1 MLSNRNHPL
10 STFNS
15 QLSTLCC
22 FLLLAAPV
30 YGQAPQNSVNQ
41 RASTFTVR
49 PAQQQIMLTGFTRA
63 RATLD
68 IIPEVAGR
76 CLEITADIGETIG
89 NNGAFAVI
97 DSTLVRLDLKANS
110 ISRKQVQRNLRFETQ
125 QVKRYQQLHTSKSS
139 SRARLDEQELLLDQS
154 RLKLDQLQV
163 EAERLQELLSRH
175 TIKAPPGWLILER
188 QVEPGQWVAGGRI
201 LAKAGDYRTLIV
213 PLAVTPSQLRSLQR
227 EKSIP
232 LHLPEEKIDGRA
244 SLYRISP
251 GFDPVSRKIKIEI
264 LLDLQTYD
272 TLSLKQGGVRVEVPV
287 QIPDPMHGLLVPAR
301 AVVERYEES
310 WLTRENGEQVQIIVL
325 GPANGPDDDLQWL
338 RITSPE
344 IKAGD
349 SFKLPAAP

>member
-1 MLSNRNHPL
+1 MQDFFLS
-10 STFNS
+10 
-15 QLSTLCC
+15 LCC
-22 FLLLAAPV
+22 LLLLAAPV
-30 YGQAPQNSVNQ
+30 YAETPQNSADQ
-41 RASTFTVR
+41 RTHTFTVR
-49 PAQQQIMLTGFTRA
+49 PSQQEILLTGFTRA

-76 CLEITADIGETIG
+76 CLEVTADIGEIIG
-89 NNGAFAVI
+89 NNSVFAVI
-97 DSTLVRLDLKANS
+97 DSTLVRLDLKANGV
-110 ISRKQVQRNLRFETQ
+110 SRKQVKRNLRFETQ

-139 SRARLDEQELLLDQS
+139 SQARLDEQELTLDQS

-188 QVEPGQWVAGGRI
+188 HVEPGQWVAGGRI

-232 LHLPEEKIDGRA
+232 LHLPGERIDGRA

-251 GFDPVSRKIKIEI
+251 GFDPVTRKIKIEI
-264 LLDLQTYD
+264 LLDPQTYD

-287 QIPDPMHGLLVPAR
+287 QIPDPMHGLLVPER

-325 GPANGPDDDLQWL
+325 GPANDPDDDLQWL

-344 IKAGD
+344 IRAGD
-349 SFKLPAAP
+349 IFKLPAAP